1 VRAVL
6 RYYVPLLFLL
16 VIVQIFLAGEG
27 IFGIKKGPALDDQKT
42 LDPHR
47 VLGFLLTEPL
57 AFLLLIAALLAWLPD
72 RKLRRISIALP
83 FLIFLQAPL
92 SWGGR
97 WSGAF
102 HPLNAF
108 LVLGLLGWLSGQLW
122 RRHRAGTSE
131 MTEAAPAVT

>member
-1 VRAVL
+1 M
-6 RYYVPLLFLL
+6 
-16 VIVQIFLAGEG
+16 
-27 IFGIKKGPALDDQKT
+27 
-42 LDPHR
+42 
-47 VLGFLLTEPL
+47 LGFLLTEPL